1 MAARDSVLSHIA
13 RPYATALFDL
23 AAEAGALDEVESSLT
38 SLSALIDQSDDFQRF
53 LRSPVIAADDK
64 QAALTAL
71 IERGI
76 ASGLVANFLHL
87 VARNRRLF
95 ALGAMI
101 AQFRQMAADAR
112 NEVRAEVVAASELS
126 QKHRS
131 ALEAELKRKLGKTVA
146 LDVKVDPTLIGGL
159 VVKVGSRMIDSSLRT
174 KLTAMRFA
182 MREVG

>member
-1 MAARDSVLSHIA
+1 LAARDSVLSHIA

-23 AAEAGALDEVESSLT
+23 AVETGAIDEFESGLGE
-38 SLSALIDQSDDFQRF
+38 LAALIEQSEDLRRF

-64 QAALTAL
+64 QQALAVL
-71 IERGI
+71 IERGV
-76 ASGLVANFLHL
+76 ATGLVANFLQL

-101 AQFRQMAADAR
+101 AEFRQMAAEAR

-126 QKHRS
+126 EKHRS
-131 ALEAELKRKLGKTVA
+131 ALEAELKRKLGKHVA
-146 LDVKVDPTLIGGL
+146 LDVRIDPSLIGGL
-159 VVKVGSRMIDSSLRT
+159 IVKVGSRMIDSSLKT